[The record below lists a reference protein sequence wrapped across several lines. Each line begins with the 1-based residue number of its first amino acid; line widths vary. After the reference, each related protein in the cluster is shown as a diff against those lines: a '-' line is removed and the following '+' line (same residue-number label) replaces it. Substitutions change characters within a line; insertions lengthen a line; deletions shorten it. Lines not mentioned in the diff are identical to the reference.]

1 VSSLA
6 TSQLHVTDPEEL
18 IGLFLSLYS
27 IATEISP
34 NRVHMP
40 HLRLVVLTGL
50 AILFA
55 SQPIAA
61 AEDPAAAF
69 LVKLYMDVCIPNA
82 GRPENVRAWA
92 VDKHLQTVSS
102 PAALDLFVGAGDRG
116 GAWAVPS
123 VYGSFALS
131 IRGLTQACAV
141 WARAANPTDIE
152 TYFKK
157 IVLGAQR
164 PNVIV
169 KVAKDATV
177 MGPNGSTRL
186 LVYSV
191 STGNADGGAFLYTM
205 QTAEK
210 VGGAFQASLQ
220 VARYTSP

>member
-1 VSSLA
+1 V
-6 TSQLHVTDPEEL
+6 
-18 IGLFLSLYS
+18 
-27 IATEISP
+27 
-34 NRVHMP
+34 
-40 HLRLVVLTGL
+40 RLVFLITGI

-55 SQPIAA
+55 SQRAA
-61 AEDPAAAF
+61 AEDPAAVF

-82 GRPENVRAWA
+82 GRPENVQAWA
-92 VDKHLQTVSS
+92 VEKRLPAVSS
-102 PAALDLFVGAGDRG
+102 PTALDVFVGAGDKG

-141 WARAANPTDIE
+141 WARAANPADIE

-164 PNVIV
+164 PSVDV
-169 KVAKDATV
+169 KVVKDTTV
-177 MGPNGSTRL
+177 MSPTGPTRL

-191 STGNADGGAFLYTM
+191 SMDPSQGGGFLYTM

-220 VARYTSP
+220 VARYVSP